1 MCADP
6 ELCRYDP
13 AVDPLRTG
21 ARFLSRGLRGGNA
34 AVTLLG
40 ALLAARGILK
50 MLYRP
55 SRELVYSRRLA
66 PGDRIQIGLADE
78 G

>member
-1 MCADP
+1 MD
-6 ELCRYDP
+6 LM
-13 AVDPLRTG
+13 RTG
-21 ARFLSRGLRGGNA
+21 VRFLSRGMRGGNA

-55 SRELVYSRRLA
+55 SRELIYSRRLA
-66 PGDRIQIGLADE
+66 PGEHIQIGLADE
-78 G
+78 V